1 MNRLCVLET
10 SSQWKKWDESKAS
23 PSTPASGW
31 FSPPSLNLWIYFSAT
46 NTSSIINLAIPKLI
60 HQVLPQ
66 PGQGPNFDPQGPLAL
81 GEAAQFVAL
90 AVPEELGSE
99 IFESIRRLTPKRSK
113 KTTWTCVNWEN
124 TT

>member
-1 MNRLCVLET
+1 M
-10 SSQWKKWDESKAS
+10 
-23 PSTPASGW
+23 
-31 FSPPSLNLWIYFSAT
+31 
-46 NTSSIINLAIPKLI
+46 AIPKLI

-66 PGQGPNFDPQGPLAL
+66 PGQGPNFDPQGPLAH

-113 KTTWTCVNWEN
+113 KRHGHVLIGKTQHDVLNHRISGYFGLYPTFPTKLII
-124 TT
+124 